1 MLSKKVA
8 DITGQEFGK
17 LTVREFVQ
25 INSRKQSEWLC
36 DCKCGRTRITE
47 AYLLRRGTVN
57 DCRVCAV
64 EAGAPVISDYIRNW
78 QKYRRDFTSIQ
89 EKRFQQI
96 VAGRTKA
103 SILADAV
110 DVVMREIEEG
120 SLLDWYE
127 YDAERMRA
135 SQERRVA

>member
-8 DITGQEFGK
+8 DITGQKFGK

-47 AYLLRRGTVN
+47 AYRLRRGNVKA
-57 DCRVCAV
+57 CHVCCV
-64 EAGAPVISDYIRNW
+64 EAGAPPVSDYIKNW
-78 QKYRRDFTSIQ
+78 QRYRSEITAIQ

-96 VAGRTKA
+96 VRGRTSA
-103 SILADAV
+103 SVLADAV
-110 DVVMREIEEG
+110 DVVMRETEEG
-120 SLLDWYE
+120 SLLAWYQHE
-127 YDAERMRA
+127 AETVRA
-135 SQERRVA
+135 NRAGRVA